1 MGSKRHQVAAK
12 GRAAA
17 SAPKSARDSTLA
29 PTPIAVP
36 HSTFREH
43 GSVTHPGY
51 ALSFYSSFIFMCIGW
66 TQATMVCLCMTG
78 WYIWRDRRYELPVSV
93 LRRLPFFLAPD
104 RREIEIL
111 EAHRRARAAAPEL
124 PEEREQREHK
134 ERVIQREQ
142 RASRFIVF
150 PLIVLA
156 GASGYWCN
164 MDKIA
169 QLKLETQERYAS
181 ARRQLQKA
189 WRFRQRAGLP
199 AEF

>member
-17 SAPKSARDSTLA
+17 SPPKSARDSTLA

-78 WYIWRDRRYELPVSV
+78 CTISTLTIGVNVLVST
-93 LRRLPFFLAPD
+93 
-104 RREIEIL
+104 
-111 EAHRRARAAAPEL
+111 AA
-124 PEEREQREHK
+124 
-134 ERVIQREQ
+134 
-142 RASRFIVF
+142 
-150 PLIVLA
+150 
-156 GASGYWCN
+156 
-164 MDKIA
+164 
-169 QLKLETQERYAS
+169 
-181 ARRQLQKA
+181 LQVEVA
-189 WRFRQRAGLP
+189 LP
-199 AEF
+199 AVLIHTKTTRQVVLI